1 MRVVFWALVRTPE
14 AERDMAA
21 VARARDAAARLWTIA
36 DAQLDGR
43 DHIAGGLTIADMAL
57 GGFLHRW
64 YALPIER
71 PDLPRLRGWYERL
84 LPRGPYAR
92 HVAVPL
98 S

>member
-1 MRVVFWALVRTPE
+1 
-14 AERDMAA
+14 MA
-21 VARARDAAARLWTIA
+21 I
-36 DAQLDGR
+36 
-43 DHIAGGLTIADMAL
+43 

-71 PDLPRLRGWYERL
+71 ADLARVRGWYERL
-84 LPRGPYAR
+84 LARPAYAK